1 MLIRRMALSQI
12 GELPLGYRRCT
23 YIESTRTQWIDTEF
37 YPNIGTKAR
46 VVFSPIQTNGI
57 GFFGARKDP
66 NRFSCT
72 TFSLGT
78 SFAFSVSVGS
88 WSGNKTKIKLGSIY
102 DCVTENGVQIIN
114 GAQYTEPTVSSLGDC
129 GSFKLAT
136 LDMRGDVVTTNESN
150 PNACR
155 WFSVQLWDDGK
166 LERNMIPAL
175 DTNGKPCMYD
185 TISKQIFYNQGTGEF
200 LYELA

>member
-23 YIESTRTQWIDTEF
+23 YIEATGTQWIDTEF
-37 YPNIGTKAR
+37 YPNIRTKAR
-46 VVFSPIQTNGI
+46 VVFSPIQTNSF

-66 NRFSCT
+66 NRFNCT
-72 TFSLGT
+72 TFSQGT
-78 SFAFSVSVGS
+78 YFAFSVSDGS

-114 GAQYTEPTVSSLGDC
+114 GAQYTEPAVSSLGDC

-136 LDMRGDVVTTNESN
+136 LDMYGDVVTI
-150 PNACR
+150 NACR
-155 WFSVQLWDDGK
+155 WFSVQLWDDGE
-166 LERNMIPAL
+166 LARNMIPAL

-185 TISKQIFYNQGTGEF
+185 TISKQIFYNQGAGEF